1 MFKQPCRH
9 KNPKPVTPAY
19 TLLDT
24 VYVTG
29 ASFHLCPLSL
39 HPLSCGSWALD
50 RTLLA
55 AGTGSVD
62 WNVRLLKS
70 AWHHLLPVPPLQK
83 YLKREHVKAEVSGCH
98 EQQHIS
104 SSRWR
109 FQKWYSSYFSTL
121 SLFIKSGTLHIHQHL
136 ECKRAGFSQDGL
148 IFISSR
154 SNQQTLL
161 QTLHRR
167 TCIDTIK
174 DHVLTADGCASVST
188 VDIGSM

>member
-1 MFKQPCRH
+1 MRGSQSGEISCCVKRPWSWSAENGQKYSKWHHGWKQMFKQPCRH

-121 SLFIKSGTLHIHQHL
+121 SLFIKSGTLHIHQH
-136 ECKRAGFSQDGL
+136 
-148 IFISSR
+148 
-154 SNQQTLL
+154 
-161 QTLHRR
+161 
-167 TCIDTIK
+167 
-174 DHVLTADGCASVST
+174 
-188 VDIGSM
+188 